1 MKPEKRIFT
10 YVLTLL
16 LATLILAVV
25 PVSGEEALY
34 DNVLRLHVLANSD
47 SSEDQALKLEVRDR
61 ILEETAT
68 LFKDCKSKDEAR
80 EAVESNLD
88 KIREIAEQTVREAG
102 YEYGV
107 SVSLGEEEY
116 PTKNYEEC
124 CFPAGEY
131 LSLRVM
137 IGEAEGENW
146 WCVLFPPLCIDAAGE
161 SREVFAEV
169 GLTDEQ
175 YSFITETDNPKYKVR
190 FKLLEVIEGAMH

>member
-1 MKPEKRIFT
+1 MYKRILIATFT
-10 YVLTLL
+10 IIGLYVLLGFL
-16 LATLILAVV
+16 PIH
-25 PVSGEEALY
+25 SEAAIY

-68 LFKDCKSKDEAR
+68 LFKDCKTKDEAR

-88 KIREIAEQTVREAG
+88 KIREVAEQTVREAG

-190 FKLLEVIEGAMH
+190 FKLLEVIEGALS

>member
-1 MKPEKRIFT
+1 MYKRILIATFT
-10 YVLTLL
+10 IIGLYVLLGFL
-16 LATLILAVV
+16 PIH
-25 PVSGEEALY
+25 SEAAIY

-88 KIREIAEQTVREAG
+88 KIREVAEQTVREAG

-175 YSFITETDNPKYKVR
+175 YSFITETDKPKYKVR

>member
-1 MKPEKRIFT
+1 MYKRILIATFT
-10 YVLTLL
+10 IIGLYVLLGFL
-16 LATLILAVV
+16 PIH
-25 PVSGEEALY
+25 SEAAIY

-68 LFKDCKSKDEAR
+68 LFKDCKTKDEAR

-102 YEYGV
+102 YDYSV

-175 YSFITETDNPKYKVR
+175 YSFITETDNAQYKVR
-190 FKLLEVIEGAMH
+190 FKLLEVIEGALS

>member
-1 MKPEKRIFT
+1 MYKRILIATFT
-10 YVLTLL
+10 IIGLYVLLGFL
-16 LATLILAVV
+16 PIH
-25 PVSGEEALY
+25 SEAAIY

-68 LFKDCKSKDEAR
+68 LFKDCKTKDEAR

-102 YEYGV
+102 YDYDV

>member
-1 MKPEKRIFT
+1 MYKRILIATFT
-10 YVLTLL
+10 IIGLYVLLGFL
-16 LATLILAVV
+16 PIH
-25 PVSGEEALY
+25 SEAAIY

-68 LFKDCKSKDEAR
+68 LFKDCKTKDEAR

-190 FKLLEVIEGAMH
+190 FKLLEVIEGALS

>member
-1 MKPEKRIFT
+1 MYKRILIATFT
-10 YVLTLL
+10 IIGLYVLLGFL
-16 LATLILAVV
+16 PIH
-25 PVSGEEALY
+25 SEAAIY

-47 SSEDQALKLEVRDR
+47 SSEDQSLKLEVRDR

-137 IGEAEGENW
+137 IGDAEGENW

-175 YSFITETDNPKYKVR
+175 YSFITETDNAQYKVR
-190 FKLLEVIEGAMH
+190 FKLLEVIEGALS

>member
-1 MKPEKRIFT
+1 MYKRILIATFT
-10 YVLTLL
+10 IIGLYVLLGFL
-16 LATLILAVV
+16 PIH
-25 PVSGEEALY
+25 SEAAIY

-47 SSEDQALKLEVRDR
+47 SNEDQTLKLEVRDR

-68 LFKDCKSKDEAR
+68 LFKDCKTKDEAR

-102 YEYGV
+102 YDYSV

-131 LSLRVM
+131 LSLRVV

-190 FKLLEVIEGAMH
+190 FKLLEVIEGALS

>member
-1 MKPEKRIFT
+1 MYKRILIATFT
-10 YVLTLL
+10 IIGLYVLLGFL
-16 LATLILAVV
+16 PIH
-25 PVSGEEALY
+25 SEAAIY

-102 YEYGV
+102 YDYSV

>member
-1 MKPEKRIFT
+1 MYKRILIATFT
-10 YVLTLL
+10 IIGLYVLLGFL
-16 LATLILAVV
+16 PIH
-25 PVSGEEALY
+25 SEAAIY

-102 YEYGV
+102 YDYGV

-175 YSFITETDNPKYKVR
+175 YSFITESDNPKYKVR
-190 FKLLEVIEGAMH
+190 FKLLEVIEGAIS

>member
-1 MKPEKRIFT
+1 MYKRILIATFT
-10 YVLTLL
+10 IIGLYVLLGFL
-16 LATLILAVV
+16 PIH
-25 PVSGEEALY
+25 SEAAIY

-47 SSEDQALKLEVRDR
+47 SSADQALKLEVRDR

-68 LFKDCKSKDEAR
+68 LFKDCKTKNEAR

-88 KIREIAEQTVREAG
+88 KIREIAEQTVRETG

>member
-1 MKPEKRIFT
+1 MYKRILIATFT
-10 YVLTLL
+10 IIGLYVLLGFL
-16 LATLILAVV
+16 PIH
-25 PVSGEEALY
+25 SEAAIY

-175 YSFITETDNPKYKVR
+175 YSFITDTDNAQYKVR
-190 FKLLEVIEGAMH
+190 FKLLEVIEGALS

>member
-1 MKPEKRIFT
+1 MYKRILIATFT
-10 YVLTLL
+10 IIGLYVLLGFL
-16 LATLILAVV
+16 PIH
-25 PVSGEEALY
+25 SEAAIY

-102 YEYGV
+102 YDYSV

-146 WCVLFPPLCIDAAGE
+146 WCVLFPPLCLDAAGE

-175 YSFITETDNPKYKVR
+175 YSFITETDNAQYKVR

>member
-1 MKPEKRIFT
+1 MYKRILIATFT
-10 YVLTLL
+10 IIGLYVLLGFL
-16 LATLILAVV
+16 PIH
-25 PVSGEEALY
+25 SEAAIY

-47 SSEDQALKLEVRDR
+47 SSADQSLKLEVRDR

-68 LFKDCKSKDEAR
+68 LFKDCKTKDEAR

-102 YEYGV
+102 YDYSV
-107 SVSLGEEEY
+107 SISLGEEEY

-190 FKLLEVIEGAMH
+190 FKLLEVIEGALS

>member
-1 MKPEKRIFT
+1 MYKRILIATFT
-10 YVLTLL
+10 IIGLYVLLGFL
-16 LATLILAVV
+16 PIH
-25 PVSGEEALY
+25 SEAAIY

-47 SSEDQALKLEVRDR
+47 SSADQSLKLEVRDR

-88 KIREIAEQTVREAG
+88 KIREIAEQTIREAG
-102 YEYGV
+102 YDYSV

-190 FKLLEVIEGAMH
+190 FKLLEVIEGALS

>member
-1 MKPEKRIFT
+1 MYKRILIATFT
-10 YVLTLL
+10 IIGLYVLLGFL
-16 LATLILAVV
+16 PIH
-25 PVSGEEALY
+25 SEAAIY

-47 SSEDQALKLEVRDR
+47 SSADQSLKLEVRDR
-61 ILEETAT
+61 ILEETAN
-68 LFKDCKSKDEAR
+68 LFKDCKTKDEAR

-161 SREVFAEV
+161 SREAFAEV

-190 FKLLEVIEGAMH
+190 FKLLEVIEGALS

>member
-1 MKPEKRIFT
+1 MYKRILIATFT
-10 YVLTLL
+10 IIGLYVLLGFL
-16 LATLILAVV
+16 PIHSESAI
-25 PVSGEEALY
+25 Y

-102 YEYGV
+102 YDYSV

>member
-1 MKPEKRIFT
+1 MYKRILIATFT
-10 YVLTLL
+10 IIGLYVLLGFL
-16 LATLILAVV
+16 PIH
-25 PVSGEEALY
+25 SEAAIY

-47 SSEDQALKLEVRDR
+47 SNEDQTLKLEVRDR

-68 LFKDCKSKDEAR
+68 LFKDCKTKDEAR

-190 FKLLEVIEGAMH
+190 FKLLEVIEGALS

>member
-1 MKPEKRIFT
+1 MYKRILIATFT
-10 YVLTLL
+10 IIGLYVLLGFL
-16 LATLILAVV
+16 PIH
-25 PVSGEEALY
+25 SEAAIY

-47 SSEDQALKLEVRDR
+47 SSADQSLKLEVRDR

-68 LFKDCKSKDEAR
+68 LFKDCKTKDEAR

-146 WCVLFPPLCIDAAGE
+146 WCVLFPPLCLDAAGE

-175 YSFITETDNPKYKVR
+175 YSFITETDNAQYKVR
-190 FKLLEVIEGAMH
+190 FKLLEVIEGALS

>member
-1 MKPEKRIFT
+1 MYKRI
-10 YVLTLL
+10 L
-16 LATLILAVV
+16 LATFTIIGLYVLLGFLPIH
-25 PVSGEEALY
+25 SEAAIY

-102 YEYGV
+102 YDYGV

-190 FKLLEVIEGAMH
+190 FKLLEVIEGALS

>member
-1 MKPEKRIFT
+1 MYKRILIATFT
-10 YVLTLL
+10 IIGLYVLLGFL
-16 LATLILAVV
+16 PIH
-25 PVSGEEALY
+25 SEAAIY

-146 WCVLFPPLCIDAAGE
+146 WCVLFPPLCLDAAGE

-175 YSFITETDNPKYKVR
+175 YSFITETDTAQYKVR
-190 FKLLEVIEGAMH
+190 FKLLEVIEGALS

>member
-1 MKPEKRIFT
+1 MYKRILIATFT
-10 YVLTLL
+10 IIGLYVLLGFL
-16 LATLILAVV
+16 PIH
-25 PVSGEEALY
+25 SEAAIY

-47 SSEDQALKLEVRDR
+47 SSADQSLKLEVRDR

-190 FKLLEVIEGAMH
+190 FKLLEVIEGALS

>member
-1 MKPEKRIFT
+1 MYKRILIATFT
-10 YVLTLL
+10 IIGLYVLLGFL
-16 LATLILAVV
+16 PIH
-25 PVSGEEALY
+25 SEAAIY

-47 SSEDQALKLEVRDR
+47 SSADQSLKLEVRDR

-68 LFKDCKSKDEAR
+68 LFKDCKTKDEAR

-175 YSFITETDNPKYKVR
+175 YSFITETDNAQYKVR
-190 FKLLEVIEGAMH
+190 FKLLEVIEGALS

>member
-1 MKPEKRIFT
+1 MYKRILIATFT
-10 YVLTLL
+10 IIGLYVLLGFL
-16 LATLILAVV
+16 PIH
-25 PVSGEEALY
+25 SEAAIY

-68 LFKDCKSKDEAR
+68 LFKDCKTKDEAR

-175 YSFITETDNPKYKVR
+175 YNFITETDNPKYKVR

>member
-1 MKPEKRIFT
+1 MYKRILIATFT
-10 YVLTLL
+10 IIGLYVLLGFL
-16 LATLILAVV
+16 PIH
-25 PVSGEEALY
+25 SEAAIY

-47 SSEDQALKLEVRDR
+47 SNEDQTLKLEVRDR

-68 LFKDCKSKDEAR
+68 LFKDCKTKDEAR

-146 WCVLFPPLCIDAAGE
+146 WCVLFPPLCLDAA
-161 SREVFAEV
+161 SSTNDDAFVSV
-169 GLTDEQ
+169 GLTPDQYKIITNTDEPV
-175 YSFITETDNPKYKVR
+175 YEAR
-190 FKLLEVIEGAMH
+190 FKILEVIEEAINK

>member
-1 MKPEKRIFT
+1 MYKRILIATFT
-10 YVLTLL
+10 IIGLYVLLGFL
-16 LATLILAVV
+16 PIH
-25 PVSGEEALY
+25 SEAAIY

-47 SSEDQALKLEVRDR
+47 SNEDQTLKLEVRDR

-68 LFKDCKSKDEAR
+68 LFKDCKTKDEAR

-102 YEYGV
+102 YDYSV

-190 FKLLEVIEGAMH
+190 FKLLEVIEGALS

>member
-1 MKPEKRIFT
+1 MYKRILIATFT
-10 YVLTLL
+10 AIGLYVLLGFL
-16 LATLILAVV
+16 PIH
-25 PVSGEEALY
+25 SEAAIY

-102 YEYGV
+102 YDYGV

-146 WCVLFPPLCIDAAGE
+146 WCVLFPPLCLDAAGE

-175 YSFITETDNPKYKVR
+175 YSFITETDNAQYKVR
-190 FKLLEVIEGAMH
+190 FKLLEVIEGALS

>member
-1 MKPEKRIFT
+1 MYKRILIATFT
-10 YVLTLL
+10 IIGLYVLLGFL
-16 LATLILAVV
+16 PIH
-25 PVSGEEALY
+25 SEAAIY

-68 LFKDCKSKDEAR
+68 LFNDCKSKDEAR
-80 EAVESNLD
+80 AAVESNLD

-102 YEYGV
+102 YDYSV

>member
-1 MKPEKRIFT
+1 MYKRILIATFT
-10 YVLTLL
+10 IIGLYVLLGFL
-16 LATLILAVV
+16 PIHSESAI
-25 PVSGEEALY
+25 Y

-68 LFKDCKSKDEAR
+68 LFKDCKTKDEAR

-190 FKLLEVIEGAMH
+190 FKLLEVIEGALS

>member
-1 MKPEKRIFT
+1 MYKRILIATFT
-10 YVLTLL
+10 IIGLYVLLGFL
-16 LATLILAVV
+16 PIH
-25 PVSGEEALY
+25 SEAAIY

-47 SSEDQALKLEVRDR
+47 SSADQALKLEVRDR

-175 YSFITETDNPKYKVR
+175 YSFITDTDNAQYKVR
-190 FKLLEVIEGAMH
+190 FKLLEVIEGALS

>member
-1 MKPEKRIFT
+1 MYKRILIATFT
-10 YVLTLL
+10 IIGLYVLLGFL
-16 LATLILAVV
+16 PIH
-25 PVSGEEALY
+25 SEAAIY

-47 SSEDQALKLEVRDR
+47 SSADQSLKLEVRDR

-68 LFKDCKSKDEAR
+68 LFKDCKTKDEAR

-102 YEYGV
+102 YDYSV

-190 FKLLEVIEGAMH
+190 FKLLEVIEGALS

>member
-1 MKPEKRIFT
+1 MYKRILIATFT
-10 YVLTLL
+10 IIGLYVLLGFL
-16 LATLILAVV
+16 HIH
-25 PVSGEEALY
+25 SEAAIY

-146 WCVLFPPLCIDAAGE
+146 WCVLFPPLCLDAAGE

-175 YSFITETDNPKYKVR
+175 YSFITETDNAQYKVR
-190 FKLLEVIEGAMH
+190 FKLLEVIEGALS

>member
-1 MKPEKRIFT
+1 MYKRILIATFT
-10 YVLTLL
+10 IIGLYVLLGFL
-16 LATLILAVV
+16 PIH
-25 PVSGEEALY
+25 SEAAIY

-47 SSEDQALKLEVRDR
+47 SSEDQSLKLEVRDR

-137 IGEAEGENW
+137 IGDAEGENW

>member
-1 MKPEKRIFT
+1 MYKRILIATFT
-10 YVLTLL
+10 IIGLYVLLGFL
-16 LATLILAVV
+16 PIH
-25 PVSGEEALY
+25 SEAAIY

-47 SSEDQALKLEVRDR
+47 SSEDQVLKLEVRDR

-88 KIREIAEQTVREAG
+88 KIREVAEQTVREAG

>member
-1 MKPEKRIFT
+1 MYKRILIATFT
-10 YVLTLL
+10 IIGLYVLLGFL
-16 LATLILAVV
+16 PIH
-25 PVSGEEALY
+25 SEAAIY

-146 WCVLFPPLCIDAAGE
+146 WCVLFPPLCLDAAGE

-175 YSFITETDNPKYKVR
+175 YSFITETDNAQYKVR
-190 FKLLEVIEGAMH
+190 FKLLEVIEGALS

>member
-1 MKPEKRIFT
+1 MYKRILIATFT
-10 YVLTLL
+10 IIGLYVLLGFL
-16 LATLILAVV
+16 PIH
-25 PVSGEEALY
+25 SEAAIY

-47 SSEDQALKLEVRDR
+47 SSEDQELKLEVRDR

-68 LFKDCKSKDEAR
+68 LFKDCKTKDEAR

-88 KIREIAEQTVREAG
+88 KIREIAEQTVRDAG
-102 YEYGV
+102 YEYDV

-146 WCVLFPPLCIDAAGE
+146 WCVLFPPLCLDAAGE

-175 YSFITETDNPKYKVR
+175 YSFITETDNAQYKVR
-190 FKLLEVIEGAMH
+190 FKLLEVIEGALS

>member
-1 MKPEKRIFT
+1 MYKRILIATFT
-10 YVLTLL
+10 IIGLYVLLGFL
-16 LATLILAVV
+16 PIH
-25 PVSGEEALY
+25 SEAAIY

-47 SSEDQALKLEVRDR
+47 SSADQALKLEVRDR

-68 LFKDCKSKDEAR
+68 LFKDCKTKDEAR

-88 KIREIAEQTVREAG
+88 KIREVAEQTVREAG

-146 WCVLFPPLCIDAAGE
+146 WCVLFPPLCLDAAGE
-161 SREVFAEV
+161 SREGFAEV

-190 FKLLEVIEGAMH
+190 FKLLEVIEGALS

>member
-1 MKPEKRIFT
+1 MYKRILIATFT
-10 YVLTLL
+10 IIGLYVLLGFL
-16 LATLILAVV
+16 PIH
-25 PVSGEEALY
+25 SEAAIY

-61 ILEETAT
+61 ILEETAN

-107 SVSLGEEEY
+107 SVRLGEEEY